1 MASEK
6 IICYTDGGFKK
17 NPVMCSYGV
26 YITPLS
32 TIEEKSGMI
41 QYGLIE
47 YEKKTSQISEMWAI
61 KVALETLLENNMAKN
76 DVIVYSDSQ
85 YCVNTL
91 NVWYN
96 NWERKGLLDTK
107 QNIELWKEI
116 VSMKRMF
123 KSITFKWLKG
133 HEGLKDCDSIH
144 NEYVDK
150 LNQAA
155 IGRLPVE
162 RARIWFEAAKW

>member
-6 IICYTDGGFKK
+6 IVCYTD
-17 NPVMCSYGV
+17 GV

-32 TIEEKSGMI
+32 TIEKKSGMI
-41 QYGLIE
+41 RYGLIE
-47 YEKKTSQISEMWAI
+47 YGKKTSQISEMWAI
-61 KVALETLLENNMAKN
+61 KVALETLLEYNMAKN

-107 QNIELWKEI
+107 QNIGLWKEI

-133 HEGLKDCDSIH
+133 DEGLKDCDSIH

-150 LNQAA
+150 LNQSA
-155 IGRLPVE
+155 IGRLTVE